1 MSLNKFFERKIL
13 FSFGRSFW
21 NFVAFVGLI
30 IMIYGG
36 TILIYSY
43 SDVLKS
49 SETKNQNFRNYS
61 FDSSYEDF
69 IYKVKQGNINR
80 VLIYPESGIALFVK
94 KDGDI
99 GKVVLK
105 KDQNLISTLRQNDVQ
120 IASAKLE
127 DGQTFKSNKT
137 INDERNKRINKFSQ
151 RSKGFS
157 LTIFG
162 VSTLAITSV
171 ISSVLSTERNT
182 RGNK

>member
-1 MSLNKFFERKIL
+1 M
-13 FSFGRSFW
+13 
-21 NFVAFVGLI
+21 
-30 IMIYGG
+30 
-36 TILIYSY
+36 
-43 SDVLKS
+43 
-49 SETKNQNFRNYS
+49 
-61 FDSSYEDF
+61 
-69 IYKVKQGNINR
+69 
-80 VLIYPESGIALFVK
+80 IYPESGIALFVK

-105 KDQNLISTLRQNDVQ
+105 KDQNLISTLRQNDFQ

-127 DGQTFKSNKT
+127 DGQTFKSDKK
-137 INDERNKRINKFSQ
+137 INDEINKRINKFSQ

-162 VSTLAITSV
+162 ASTLAITSV